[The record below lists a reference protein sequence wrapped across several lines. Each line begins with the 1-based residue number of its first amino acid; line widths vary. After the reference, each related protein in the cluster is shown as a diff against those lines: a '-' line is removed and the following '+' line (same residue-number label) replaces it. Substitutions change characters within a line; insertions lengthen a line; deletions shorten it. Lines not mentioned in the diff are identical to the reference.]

1 MRQRDNTRALA
12 RWENEG
18 GTLVEE
24 MACGLIASDRYRDAF
39 EGLYAGQTG
48 ATP

>member
-1 MRQRDNTRALA
+1 MRQRDNTRAVA

-18 GTLVEE
+18 GTVVEE
-24 MACGLIASDRYRDAF
+24 MACGLIVCDCYRDVF

>member
-18 GTLVEE
+18 GTVVEPP
-24 MACGLIASDRYRDAF
+24 AP
-39 EGLYAGQTG
+39 AGQTG
-48 ATP
+48 GTP